1 MSELSKNII
10 DKFYLFLIG
19 EMTILEFEKWVYD
32 SKDLENEL
40 DEITYYDFISFGF
53 KKSGAIYELEHL
65 IRKHINISEYETWK
79 LKKILLNVFERKN
92 NYYDSILQFY
102 DLYCKGYN
110 FLDNLGIGFGLTL
123 DCPYSEYGVDSYE
136 ELTQEQKDKI
146 VNSFYPKIQFEIKK
160 VLDWL
165 DSGLI
170 LIHSEYDSY
179 GNLKITD
186 NRLEADKE
194 PTAYK
199 IAKTVDKE
207 NKREWWKIW
216 K

>member
-1 MSELSKNII
+1 M
-10 DKFYLFLIG
+10 
-19 EMTILEFEKWVYD
+19 
-32 SKDLENEL
+32 
-40 DEITYYDFISFGF
+40 
-53 KKSGAIYELEHL
+53 
-65 IRKHINISEYETWK
+65 IRKHIDISEYETWK
-79 LKKILLNVFERKN
+79 LKKILFNTLERKN

-110 FLDNLGIGFGLTL
+110 FLDNLGIGYGLTL

-136 ELTQEQKDKI
+136 ELTQEQKDK
-146 VNSFYPKIQFEIKK
+146 VVDSFYPKIKFEIKK

-165 DSGLI
+165 DSDLI
-170 LIHSEYDSY
+170 VIQSEYDSY

-199 IAKTVDKE
+199 IAKTVDKK

-216 K
+216 I